1 MLFGSHSYRRYK
13 RCFLANYSYRRYRN
27 YSYRRHKRCFLVAIL
42 IVDISDAFWLIIVIV
57 RYKRCFLV
65 AIVIVDIGDAFGSQR
80 YRDEF

>member
-1 MLFGSHSYRRYK
+1 MLFGSHTYRRYK
-13 RCFLANYSYRRYRN
+13 RCFLANYSYR
-27 YSYRRHKRCFLVAIL
+27 KRCFLVAIL